1 MESRLPLREESR
13 VGTAR
18 ASHPVDK
25 GRLEIQRGFRGMKR
39 PVRLLLS
46 SLLAGT
52 WLASLVL
59 PAGASW
65 SALTPQASL
74 WDTGEELVVPS
85 LPNNENYLGT
95 GPWHGVLALANAS
108 AFPVTVEVKK
118 ADGTLLTSL
127 SLPGNGSTAIAAGTV
142 FGSGADSGLVLSAR
156 EQGGCAPQA
165 VQEFTVTRGSPA
177 GTTDAVSLPIPS
189 GISVT
194 NVIVSRATT
203 LYSSPTD
210 YQWTQVGTTLNV
222 DWSPAGAE
230 PSGNSVYSVQ
240 VAYDRPCRP
249 ARISAAVKLVAP
261 APSSN
266 GRTAST
272 HQMVTG
278 HTALAKGQAVGSTI
292 VVPIVQANYSGWK
305 TILHITNFGS
315 SPCAVTANF
324 YQNPS
329 GSLTHTANQTVAAGA
344 TWQLDVQ
351 TVLPG
356 GWLGSARITGTGC
369 ALAASLDRIK
379 PQQSWGTTVNMALTN
394 LGLPSG
400 QLTNTVYVPLVF
412 QAYFNWNTGLAVT
425 NAGPN
430 PATVTINYY
439 GTNGGLLAT
448 SSLGP
453 ILPGAMGFDY
463 LTGSGGQLAQALI
476 TSTQPII
483 VSVDAV
489 KYTGG
494 GPDVG
499 QALSSMGING
509 PLGTIPAA
517 MPALRIPLF
526 QKAGGSGNDTS
537 GIQIWNVGGAAATV
551 NVDFFDS
558 SGAPV
563 PPSTFTLPGIAPNG
577 AVTVYA
583 PTVGPLSA
591 NYQGEVRITVT
602 AGGPVVAVTNNVNY
616 DVQYDGSAAF
626 NVATSQRSLRVD
638 FGRTSNKNGVPTLL
652 VAQTVDE
659 NGVQMPAQQI
669 LITDGGAG
677 LTITPSSATTTLYG
691 IATAQLV
698 GTNTVANVTVCW
710 DLNNSSSCDAN
721 EPQVT
726 QSMSWSP

>member
-39 PVRLLLS
+39 LVRLLLS

-108 AFPVTVEVKK
+108 AFPVTVDVKK

-127 SLPGNGSTAIAAGTV
+127 SLPGNGLTAIAAGTL
-142 FGSGADSGLVLSAR
+142 FGSGAGSGLVLSAR

-165 VQEFTVTRGSPA
+165 VQEFTVTRG
-177 GTTDAVSLPIPS
+177 GTPNSADTIALPIPA
-189 GISVT
+189 GINVT
-194 NVIVSRATT
+194 DVVVSQATT
-203 LYSSPTD
+203 PYSWPTD
-210 YQWTQVGTTLNV
+210 YTWTQVGTTLNIS
-222 DWSPAGAE
+222 WAPSPAPE
-230 PSGNSVYSVQ
+230 PTGGSAYTVQ
-240 VAYDRPCRP
+240 VAYNFPCRP

-351 TVLPG
+351 TVLPS

-379 PQQSWGTTVNMALTN
+379 PQQPWGTTVNMALTN
-394 LGLPSG
+394 LGLPIG

-463 LTGSGGQLAQALI
+463 LTGSGGQLAQAVI
-476 TSTQPII
+476 TSTQPIT

-509 PLGTIPAA
+509 PLGTIPV

-526 QKAGGSGNDTS
+526 QKAGVSGNDTS
-537 GIQIWNVGGAAATV
+537 GIQIWNGGGAAATV

-659 NGVQMPAQQI
+659 NGVQMQAQQI

-677 LTITPSSATTTLYG
+677 LTITMSPANTTQYG
-691 IATAQLV
+691 IARVQLV

-710 DLNNSSSCDAN
+710 DLNIDGVCQAT